1 MAEIILKEDEKH
13 ELKKLWY
20 AVSTNETVDFLGTSQ
35 ESGLK
40 SSEVTDR
47 LKKYGKNI
55 LQEEKEKSTV
65 IRFLEQY
72 KSYMQIVLVIA
83 AFVSL
88 YIQEYHTFLL
98 LLILTVFNASLGY
111 RQEAKAA
118 ASVAALNKMMKT
130 VAKVR
135 RDGEITQ
142 VEAEEIVPGDI
153 VIVDAGDRVPADGRI
168 ILAENLQ
175 IEESA
180 LTGESTPVEKTSDII
195 EKPDLPLGD
204 RINIAYMNTNVT
216 RGHSEIL
223 VTDTGMNS
231 EVGHIATML
240 QEEKAEKTPLTVQ
253 IDRVTLFIIGMAV
266 LAFLSIVILGL
277 TQGESF
283 DNSLISVFRL
293 QLAPFLMRYL
303 LLSSVSSPWAPLQWQ
318 IKMQSSRVFLL

>member
-1 MAEIILKEDEKH
+1 
-13 ELKKLWY
+13 
-20 AVSTNETVDFLGTSQ
+20 LGTSQ

-40 SSEVTDR
+40 SSEVTNR

-72 KSYMQIVLVIA
+72 KSYMQTVLVIA

-168 ILAENLQ
+168 ILAANLQ

-180 LTGESTPVEKTSDII
+180 LTGESTPVEKTSDTI

-216 RGHSEIL
+216 RGHGEIL

-240 QEEKAEKTPLTVQ
+240 QEQKAEKTPLTVQ

>member
-1 MAEIILKEDEKH
+1 M
-13 ELKKLWY
+13 KKLWY

-168 ILAENLQ
+168 ILAANLQ

-277 TQGESF
+277 TQGE
-283 DNSLISVFRL
+283 
-293 QLAPFLMRYL
+293 
-303 LLSSVSSPWAPLQWQ
+303 
-318 IKMQSSRVFLL
+318 

>member
-1 MAEIILKEDEKH
+1 
-13 ELKKLWY
+13 
-20 AVSTNETVDFLGTSQ
+20 
-35 ESGLK
+35 
-40 SSEVTDR
+40 
-47 LKKYGKNI
+47 
-55 LQEEKEKSTV
+55 
-65 IRFLEQY
+65 
-72 KSYMQIVLVIA
+72 MQIVLVIA

-135 RDGEITQ
+135 RDGENTQ

-168 ILAENLQ
+168 ILAANLQ

-180 LTGESTPVEKTSDII
+180 LTGESTPVEKTSDTI